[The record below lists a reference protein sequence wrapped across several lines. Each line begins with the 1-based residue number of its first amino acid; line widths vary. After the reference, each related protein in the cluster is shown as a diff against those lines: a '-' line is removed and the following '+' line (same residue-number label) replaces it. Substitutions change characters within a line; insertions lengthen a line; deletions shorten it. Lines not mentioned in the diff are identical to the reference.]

1 MDNIRFCYLYRDGSN
16 FKSWGEVLFSNPE
29 TLSVAE
35 IEEKIIQAFLPDKLF
50 IASQV
55 SIPEKFLFANGK
67 YTEYDHCYH
76 EFDCLEICVDEPTDS
91 ANRSISE
98 FLQDIEIA
106 RKQGWKAFDIL
117 ERT

>member
-1 MDNIRFCYLYRDGSN
+1 MKNIRFCYLYRDGGN

-29 TLSVAE
+29 NLSVTE

-50 IASQV
+50 VASQI
-55 SIPEKFLFANGK
+55 SIPEKFLFADGR

-76 EFDCLEICVDEPTDS
+76 EFDCLQICADEPTDS
-91 ANRSISE
+91 SNRSISE
-98 FLQDIEIA
+98 FLRDIEVA
-106 RKQGWKAFDIL
+106 RKQGWRAFDIL

>member
-1 MDNIRFCYLYRDGSN
+1 MNNVRFCYLYRDGSN

-29 TLSVAE
+29 NLSVSE
-35 IEEKIIQAFLPDKLF
+35 IKEKIIQAFLPDNLF
-50 IASQV
+50 VASQI

-76 EFDCLEICVDEPTDS
+76 EFDCLEMCADEPTDS
-91 ANRSISE
+91 SSRSISE
-98 FLQDIEIA
+98 FLQDIEVA
-106 RKQGWKAFDIL
+106 RKLGWKAFDIL